1 MKWKL
6 TEVAYTDWKQDLSGV
21 YVLVNRICQKRTH
34 KEYSGETVVVRVD
47 VMSDKDIP
55 LHSFVG
61 SAHDVRINVL
71 RWLEDNGY
79 KLSLEHAGY
88 IGSEIERA
96 NMDLHY
102 IQE

>member
-1 MKWKL
+1 MGWAL
-6 TEVAYTDWKQDLSGV
+6 TEVAYTEWTQDQSGV
-21 YVLVNRICQKRTH
+21 YVIVNRICQKMTH
-34 KEYSGETVVVRVD
+34 KEYIGQTVSIRVD

-61 SAHDVRINVL
+61 PAHDVRINVL